1 MLSGT
6 QTPIFLFC
14 YPNAQ
19 LLSSR
24 SPLWFRWLPE
34 FQEEGGNAESA
45 FLKLPYSIVLI
56 LLYSKV
62 IQLYI
67 YLTLFLYSFSL
78 WFSIGY

>member
-6 QTPIFLFC
+6 QTPIFLLC
-14 YPNAQ
+14 HPNAQ

-34 FQEEGGNAESA
+34 FQEEGGKAESA
-45 FLKLPYSIVLI
+45 FLRLTYSIVSI
-56 LLYSKV
+56 V
-62 IQLYI
+62 AIQQNDSVMHI
-67 YLTLFLYSFSL
+67 SNSFLYSFSL